1 MAHVGT
7 MGAHGGRMWWAS
19 DVWRRLQAK
28 PLLEEALNASRETLG
43 DRHPNTLAYIS
54 RLGGL
59 LKAQGRLDEARSPPC
74 EGPRAHAVRVP
85 GSETL

>member
-28 PLLEEALNASRETLG
+28 PLLEEALNACRETLG
-43 DRHPNTLAYIS
+43 DRHPDTLTSINN
-54 RLGGL
+54 LGLL
-59 LKAQGRLDEARSPPC
+59 LKAQGQLDEARSPPNVLD
-74 EGPRAHAVRVP
+74 RAC
-85 GSETL
+85 TL